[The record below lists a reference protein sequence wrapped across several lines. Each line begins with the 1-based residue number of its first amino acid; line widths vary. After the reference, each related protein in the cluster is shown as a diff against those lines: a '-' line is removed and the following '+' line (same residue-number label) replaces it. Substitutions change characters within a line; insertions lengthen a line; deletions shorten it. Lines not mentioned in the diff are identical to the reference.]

1 MGVSRALDET
11 QWRGRYSRL
20 RRGLVTAVLSSR
32 GGPWRM
38 WTMMGRVSV
47 TSGSTLVSSLTCPST
62 TATVPMVSNP
72 RCHPH
77 RATPTG
83 FCSLHPALLHPMG
96 GGLDR
101 DSPWAPWGR
110 DSSQTSRAPLLVR
123 KPSLHHA
130 PGPFH
135 APPRALLT
143 PPPISHPSL
152 VSSVSLHWVLPCP
165 QM

>member
-1 MGVSRALDET
+1 MFPCGSVVKNLPANAGKAGESGSVPGSERSPGQLTFFRPLYVPVFVIIKCFTSILNLYNDSEGNSIT
-11 QWRGRYSRL
+11 PNGMEWEL
-20 RRGLVTAVLSSR
+20 RRIK
-32 GGPWRM
+32 
-38 WTMMGRVSV
+38 
-47 TSGSTLVSSLTCPST
+47 
-62 TATVPMVSNP
+62 
-72 RCHPH
+72 
-77 RATPTG
+77 
-83 FCSLHPALLHPMG
+83 PMG
-96 GGLDR
+96 GGRGR

-152 VSSVSLHWVLPCP
+152 VSSASLHWVLPCP